1 MEKRQKMEDDPGG
14 SIGGLDITFETD
26 DPPQQ
31 VIRKLRLIFKRHWPL
46 AAYEFD
52 HTLKKHYDE
61 EIFVYRNRYW
71 RKKWDDDGAVPGTE
85 NTMFYFMIQGRHITF
100 VIDSVNVETKPII
113 EDIISDIAVTPAQYT
128 SGKPYSYA
136 S

>member
-1 MEKRQKMEDDPGG
+1 MDDDSGG

-26 DPPQQ
+26 DPPKQ
-31 VIRKLRLIFKRHWPL
+31 VIKKIKQVFSRHWPL

-52 HTLKKHYDE
+52 HTLKDSYDVE
-61 EIFVYRNRYW
+61 LFVYRNRYW
-71 RKKWDDDGAVPGTE
+71 RKKWDDEGAVEGTE
-85 NTMFYFMIQGRHITF
+85 NTMFYFMVSGRDVTF
-100 VIDSVNVETKPII
+100 VLDSVNVDTKPII
-113 EDIISDIAVTPAQYT
+113 EDIIANIAVTPARYV